1 MQELREMADGAIGT
15 MNTEKVCEV
24 MTEIIESCMNV
35 KSVETN
41 DSIRNCIQEAAEY
54 VEEHF
59 QDNITLTSLSKMFH
73 VESSYFSRMFRKET
87 GKNLMV
93 YLCEKRMNKAIEYMK
108 KSDRNLTE
116 IAFMVGYDDYT
127 YFNKVFKKVKG
138 MSPREYRNSLN
149 EPEILK

>member
-1 MQELREMADGAIGT
+1 
-15 MNTEKVCEV
+15 MNEK
-24 MTEIIESCMNV
+24 SL
-35 KSVETN
+35 ETN

-59 QDNITLTSLSKMFH
+59 QDNITLTSLSGMFH

-149 EPEILK
+149 ESEILK

>member
-1 MQELREMADGAIGT
+1 M
-15 MNTEKVCEV
+15 
-24 MTEIIESCMNV
+24 
-35 KSVETN
+35 
-41 DSIRNCIQEAAEY
+41 
-54 VEEHF
+54 EEHF
-59 QDNITLTSLSKMFH
+59 QDNITLTSLSGMFH

-149 EPEILK
+149 ESEILK